1 MTTRGVEQ
9 MTAELTQ
16 AAPGGDGGHQ
26 IRAPHAG
33 LTFPLD
39 DLMAMEPRAAA
50 RPMLPPLETRDAS
63 FDRCGA
69 VAVIRIEGPLMQR
82 GGWWWDGYEAIQER
96 FNEAL
101 KDATVGAIVLR
112 INSPGGVVAGCFE
125 AVRAMRKA
133 KVAAGKPVIAFADEA
148 AYSAAYAVATVADEI
163 YLPEPGGVGSV
174 GVIGCLFDETEAIK
188 AYGLKIVVVTSGKL
202 KADGHPDVPLSDD
215 VVQRYQ
221 ARIDDLGDQFAAL
234 VAEARGRTSR
244 YVLGLEAACLY
255 GRDAVSKGLADGL
268 RSFDDV
274 LAMAEERAAKAASG
288 MVQRAAHGVVASQR
302 IATPAAG
309 RTHHAHGFDH
319 FLRTVAAGVAHGHD
333 IDPDLAA
340 ALSGMPARGAGGDP
354 AVHRPDDLRVRAVNL
369 RAVREAEREAD
380 WVASTDGEAAD
391 GAILRQD
398 WRLERFLKN
407 PVVLFAHDICSL
419 PIGRAKH
426 VRVESGQ
433 LLLTVKFATAKANPV
448 AEFCWQSV
456 LEDMLRG
463 GSVGFLPGRIERE
476 EVNGAIRPALYEN
489 ELYEFSLVPVPSD
502 EDSLVERMER
512 SIAGWSGASR
522 SFGSHAATANITR
535 PHGEAHQPAAVGGQ
549 EASMDLEKMK
559 EALAAKEREVADEK
573 ANNETLRGAAAK
585 SLREADEARAAA
597 AKATEDLGAEKAK
610 VAAEKERADGLQK
623 EICKRDLEPMVGKQ
637 ISPEER
643 DELIE
648 IAIENPKRY
657 ERMVASA
664 KGRQVQTGLT
674 DRVELGSNGLPEVAG
689 EQGQA
694 GLISIMNRHV
704 ETGAQLRV
712 GELATGVVDAAGP
725 AIQPASDGLASLLQR
740 HAGAA

>member
-1 MTTRGVEQ
+1 MTIKGVDQ

-26 IRAPHAG
+26 IRAPHVG

-63 FDRCGA
+63 FDRRGA

-96 FNEAL
+96 FAEAL
-101 KDATVGAIVLR
+101 KDASVGAIVLR
-112 INSPGGVVAGCFE
+112 INSCGGVVAGCFE
-125 AVRAMRKA
+125 AVRAMRRA

-174 GVIGCLFDETEAIK
+174 GVIGCLFDETEALK
-188 AYGLKIVVVTSGKL
+188 SFGLKVVVVTSGKL

-215 VVQRYQ
+215 VVRRYQ
-221 ARIDDLGDQFAAL
+221 ARIDDLGDQFATL

-255 GRDAVSKGLADGL
+255 GREAASKGLADGV

-274 LAMAEERAAKAASG
+274 LAMAEERAAKASG
-288 MVQRAAHGVVASQR
+288 GLVQRAASGVIQSPRA
-302 IATPAAG
+302 AAPAAG
-309 RTHHAHGFDH
+309 RTHHAHRFDR
-319 FLRTVAAGVAHGHD
+319 FIRALAAGAAHGHD
-333 IDPDLAA
+333 IDPDLAS
-340 ALSGMPARGAGGDP
+340 ALSGAFTRDAGGAP
-354 AVHRPDDLRVRAVNL
+354 AVSRPDGLRVRAVNL

-380 WVASTDGEAAD
+380 WVASTEGEAAD

-419 PIGRAKH
+419 PIGRAEN
-426 VRVESGQ
+426 VRIEGGQ
-433 LLLTVKFATAKANPV
+433 LLLTVKFASARANPI
-448 AEFCWQSV
+448 AELCWQSV
-456 LEDMLRG
+456 REDMLRG

-476 EVNGAIRPALYEN
+476 DVGGVMRTVLHEN

-512 SIAGWSGASR
+512 SIAGWGGAVRAVGASADVR
-522 SFGSHAATANITR
+522 EPPSEAN
-535 PHGEAHQPAAVGGQ
+535 QPAAASGQ
-549 EASMDLEKMK
+549 EATMDLEKMK
-559 EALAAKEREVADEK
+559 EALAAKERELADEK
-573 ANNETLRGAAAK
+573 ANNETLRVAAAK

-674 DRVELGSNGLPEVAG
+674 DRVELGGAGLPEVAG

-694 GLISIMNRHV
+694 GLISIFNRHV
-704 ETGAQLRV
+704 ETGSQLRV
-712 GELATGVVDAAGP
+712 SEFVAANADPAAGP